1 MTTNAIP
8 APLMNV
14 MAAALNRATAWKD
27 TAEAQGYPIG
37 ALAYA
42 ADVVDRLN
50 AEGYVVVTAE
60 AVQALWHENEHVKGR
75 LAWWQREAARLG
87 SNPTADV
94 DELARKN
101 PLCACTNPYVVCA
114 VHP

>member
-42 ADVVDRLN
+42 ADVVGRLN

-60 AVQALWHENEHVKGR
+60 AGQALWHENEHLKRR
-75 LAWWQREAARLG
+75 LADLQPPARHL
-87 SNPTADV
+87 
-94 DELARKN
+94 
-101 PLCACTNPYVVCA
+101 LCACANPFVVCA

>member
-27 TAEAQGYPIG
+27 TAEAQGYHIG

-60 AVQALWHENEHVKGR
+60 AVQALWHENEHLKRR
-75 LAWWQREAARLG
+75 LAETDR
-87 SNPTADV
+87 
-94 DELARKN
+94 
-101 PLCACTNPYVVCA
+101 
-114 VHP
+114 